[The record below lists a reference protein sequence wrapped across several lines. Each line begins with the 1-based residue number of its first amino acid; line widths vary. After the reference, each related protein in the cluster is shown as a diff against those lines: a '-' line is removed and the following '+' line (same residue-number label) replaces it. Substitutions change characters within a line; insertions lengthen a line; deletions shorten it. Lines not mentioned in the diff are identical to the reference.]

1 MSRNENF
8 RDGFPLSQSLRVA
21 EPDLGGSRDCEQ
33 IVPQFPGVGKRC
45 TSHEHPFS
53 WAFSLCDRVSRV
65 WPLPLQRV
73 CVGCCPPPLVS
84 ISTICFTQAP
94 GACRKLRN
102 DDFILKKIFANA
114 ICSLYMKSNEQN
126 GRSCLLKEPCRAT
139 LFCFPTEV
147 RMQLAFVPV
156 VKISELSGA
165 SKRASG
171 AKKNVCVPHGAWYV
185 LLVAWVGKEKAGRKP
200 A

>member
-1 MSRNENF
+1 MAAAS
-8 RDGFPLSQSLRVA
+8 A
-21 EPDLGGSRDCEQ
+21 
-33 IVPQFPGVGKRC
+33 K
-45 TSHEHPFS
+45 
-53 WAFSLCDRVSRV
+53 
-65 WPLPLQRV
+65 
-73 CVGCCPPPLVS
+73 CVGRCPPPLVS

-94 GACRKLRN
+94 DACRKLRN

-156 VKISELSGA
+156 VKILELSGA

-171 AKKNVCVPHGAWYV
+171 AKKKMCAYLMVPGMYCW
-185 LLVAWVGKEKAGRKP
+185 LPGLGKRRLEGSQPRGNTEIYRMTSLS
-200 A
+200 